1 MARKVNQALRG
12 QWRKRIERQRGS
24 GLSIVEFCRA
34 EGVSPA
40 CFHQWKRKL
49 RVSSS
54 VSPSPRQAAP
64 VGRRTDARQVA
75 APRRQ
80 RLQTSPTNAG
90 VSTSATSFLQLP
102 VMGPRT
108 SPWIE
113 LVLVDGT
120 IVRVPQQNLAALQ
133 TVLHVLRNGHAPT
146 AVGEVSYA

>member
-1 MARKVNQALRG
+1 MVRKVNRALRA
-12 QWRKRIERQRGS
+12 QWRQRIERQRGS

-49 RVSSS
+49 RVSPSAA
-54 VSPSPRQAAP
+54 PSPRQSSP
-64 VGRRTDARQVA
+64 VRRPTAARQVST
-75 APRRQ
+75 PQRQ
-80 RLQTSPTNAG
+80 RLQTSPANAG
-90 VSTSATSFLQLP
+90 VATGATSFLQLP
-102 VMGPRT
+102 VVGPRT

-133 TVLHVLRNGHAPT
+133 TVLQILRDGHAPT
-146 AVGEVSYA
+146 WVGEVSHA

>member
-1 MARKVNQALRG
+1 MVRKVNQALRV
-12 QWRKRIERQRGS
+12 QWRQRIERQRGS

-49 RVSSS
+49 RVSPSA
-54 VSPSPRQAAP
+54 SPRQSAP
-64 VGRRTDARQVA
+64 VRRPTAARQVA
-75 APRRQ
+75 APQRRP
-80 RLQTSPTNAG
+80 LQTSPTIAG
-90 VSTSATSFLQLP
+90 VATSATSFLQLP

-133 TVLHVLRNGHAPT
+133 TVLQVLRDGHAPT
-146 AVGEVSYA
+146 WVGEVSHA

>member
-1 MARKVNQALRG
+1 MARKVNQALRE
-12 QWRKRIERQRGS
+12 QWRRRIERQRGS
-24 GLSIVEFCRA
+24 GLSVVEFCRR

-40 CFHQWKRKL
+40 CFHLWKRKL
-49 RVSSS
+49 RELT
-54 VSPSPRQAAP
+54 SPSPRSSAA
-64 VGRRTDARQVA
+64 VRRRTTDRQVA
-75 APRRQ
+75 AAHRTA
-80 RLQTSPTNAG
+80 LQTSPIDANGATG
-90 VSTSATSFLQLP
+90 VTSFLQLP

-133 TVLHVLRNGHAPT
+133 TVLHVLRVGHAPT